1 MSSLLWDQ
9 TFPVLRLEGSGSRT
23 FLQGQT
29 SADLQQAEEGRPLPA
44 CWLDAT
50 GRVQALLE
58 IRMDASGADVLVLS
72 GAVDAV
78 SQGFDRV
85 IFPADRVRLKGSRPQ
100 RRQELLVQGQPM
112 EPVNVCW
119 TEEEPSASDR
129 FPASEAAS
137 TNQLDH
143 WRLEQ
148 GWPLSAGELDGTTNP
163 FELGLSPWVH
173 LNKGCYLG
181 QETVAKLASRGE
193 VKQQLRSW
201 RTPSSELVGT
211 VPQRG
216 TVLRREGE
224 RAGVI
229 TSALEIPSAQ
239 GSPREW
245 IGLALVRRQALAAP
259 QLSLDNDQGTIQ
271 LFKPQAFSEPP
282 TRA

>member
-29 SADLQQAEEGRPLPA
+29 SADLQQAEEGHPLPA

-58 IRMDASGADVLVLS
+58 IRMDATGADVLVLS

>member
-29 SADLQQAEEGRPLPA
+29 SADLQQAEEGHPLPA

-58 IRMDASGADVLVLS
+58 IRMDATGADVLVLS

-85 IFPADRVRLKGSRPQ
+85 IFPADRVRLKGSRQQ

-112 EPVNVCW
+112 EAVNVCW

-229 TSALEIPSAQ
+229 TSALEIPSAE
-239 GSPREW
+239 GAPREW

>member
-1 MSSLLWDQ
+1 M
-9 TFPVLRLEGSGSRT
+9 LRLEGSGSRT

-29 SADLQQAEEGRPLPA
+29 SADVQQAEEGDPLPA

-58 IRMDASGADVLVLS
+58 ILMDATGADVLVLA

-85 IFPADRVRLKGSRPQ
+85 IFPADRVRLKGTRQQ

-119 TEEEPSASDR
+119 TDDEPNQSDR
-129 FPASEAAS
+129 FPASEAAN
-137 TNQLDH
+137 TNQLDR

-148 GWPLSAGELDGTTNP
+148 GWPLGAGELDGTTNP

-181 QETVAKLASRGE
+181 QETVAKLASKGE

-201 RTPSSELVGT
+201 RALSSDLQGT
-211 VPQRG
+211 HPERG
-216 TVLRREGE
+216 SVLRRQGD

-229 TSALEIPSAQ
+229 TSAVEIASAD
-239 GSPREW
+239 GSPQEW
-245 IGLALVRRQALAAP
+245 IGLALVRRQALADP
-259 QLSLDNDQGTIQ
+259 QLTLDGDQGTIQ

-282 TRA
+282 SRA

>member
-29 SADLQQAEEGRPLPA
+29 SADLQQAEEGHPLPA

-58 IRMDASGADVLVLS
+58 IRMDATGADVLVLS

-137 TNQLDH
+137 SNQLDH

-148 GWPLSAGELDGTTNP
+148 GWPLSASELDGTTNP

-229 TSALEIPSAQ
+229 TSALEIPSAE
-239 GSPREW
+239 GAPREW

>member
-1 MSSLLWDQ
+1 MSRLLWDQ
-9 TFPVLRLEGSGSRT
+9 SFPVLRLEGSGSRT

-29 SADLQQAEEGRPLPA
+29 SADVQQAAEGDSLPA

-58 IRMDASGADVLVLS
+58 IRMDATGADVLVLAGS
-72 GAVDAV
+72 VDAV

-85 IFPADRVRLKGSRPQ
+85 IFPADRVRLKGTRQQ

-119 TEEEPSASDR
+119 TEDEPNQSDR
-129 FPASEAAS
+129 FSASEAAN
-137 TNQLDH
+137 TNQLDR

-148 GWPLSAGELDGTTNP
+148 GWPLSDGELDGTTNP

-181 QETVAKLASRGE
+181 QETVAKLASKGE

-201 RTPSSELVGT
+201 RILSSNLQGT
-211 VPQRG
+211 IPQRG
-216 TVLRREGE
+216 TVLRRQGD

-229 TSALEIPSAQ
+229 TSAVEIASAE
-239 GSPREW
+239 GSPQEW
-245 IGLALVRRQALAAP
+245 IGLALVRRQALANP
-259 QLSLDNDQGTIQ
+259 ELTLDGDQGTIQ
-271 LFKPQAFSEPP
+271 LFRPEAFSEPP
-282 TRA
+282 KRA

>member
-1 MSSLLWDQ
+1 MSRLLWDER
-9 TFPVLRLEGSGSRT
+9 FPVLRLEGSGSRT

-29 SADLQQAEEGRPLPA
+29 SADVQQAEEGDPLPA

-58 IRMDASGADVLVLS
+58 IRMDATGADVLVLA

-85 IFPADRVRLKGSRPQ
+85 IFPADRVRLKGTRQQ

-119 TEEEPSASDR
+119 TEDEPNQSDH
-129 FPASEAAS
+129 FPASEAAN
-137 TNQLDH
+137 TNQLDR

-148 GWPLSAGELDGTTNP
+148 GWPLGAGELDGTTNP

-181 QETVAKLASRGE
+181 QETVAKLASKGE

-201 RTPSSELVGT
+201 RALSSDLQGT
-211 VPQRG
+211 HPERG
-216 TVLRREGE
+216 TVLRRQGD

-229 TSALEIPSAQ
+229 TSAVEIASAD
-239 GSPREW
+239 GSPQEW
-245 IGLALVRRQALAAP
+245 IGLALVRRQALADP
-259 QLSLDNDQGTIQ
+259 QLTLDGDQGTIQ

-282 TRA
+282 SRA

>member
-1 MSSLLWDQ
+1 MSQLLWDHN
-9 TFPVLRLEGSGSRT
+9 FPVLRLEGSGSRT

-29 SADLQQAEEGRPLPA
+29 SADVQQAEEGDLLPA

-58 IRMDASGADVLVLS
+58 IRMDTTGADVLVLA

-85 IFPADRVRLKGSRPQ
+85 IFPADRVRLKGIRQQ
-100 RRQELLVQGQPM
+100 RRQELLVQAQPM
-112 EPVNVCW
+112 EPVNVFW
-119 TEEEPSASDR
+119 TEDEPSASDR
-129 FPASEAAS
+129 FPASEAANA
-137 TNQLDH
+137 TQLDR
-143 WRLEQ
+143 WRIGQ

-181 QETVAKLASRGE
+181 QETVAKLASKGE

-201 RTPSSELVGT
+201 RAFSSELQGT

-216 TVLRREGE
+216 TVLRRQGE

-229 TSALEIPSAQ
+229 TSALEIASAEGLPQ
-239 GSPREW
+239 EW
-245 IGLALVRRQALAAP
+245 IGLALVRRQALADP
-259 QLSLDNDQGTIQ
+259 QLSLDNDQGSIQ

-282 TRA
+282 KRV

>member
-9 TFPVLRLEGSGSRT
+9 AFPVLRLEGSGSRT

-29 SADLQQAEEGRPLPA
+29 SADLQQAEEGHPLPA

-58 IRMDASGADVLVLS
+58 IRMDATGADVLVLS

-85 IFPADRVRLKGSRPQ
+85 IFPADRVRLKGTRQQ

-119 TEEEPSASDR
+119 SEEEPSASDR

-239 GSPREW
+239 GAPREW

>member
-29 SADLQQAEEGRPLPA
+29 SADLQQAEEGHPLPA

-58 IRMDASGADVLVLS
+58 IRMDATGADVLVLS

-85 IFPADRVRLKGSRPQ
+85 IFPADRVRLKGTRQQ
-100 RRQELLVQGQPM
+100 RRQELLIQGQPM

-119 TEEEPSASDR
+119 AVEDPSASDR

-201 RTPSSELVGT
+201 RTPSSELMGT

-229 TSALEIPSAQ
+229 TSALEIPSAE
-239 GSPREW
+239 GARREW

-259 QLSLDNDQGTIQ
+259 QLSLDNDPGTIQ

>member
-29 SADLQQAEEGRPLPA
+29 SADLQQAEEGHPLPA

-58 IRMDASGADVLVLS
+58 IRMDATGADVLVLS

-85 IFPADRVRLKGSRPQ
+85 IFPADRVRLKGTRQQ

-137 TNQLDH
+137 TNQLNH

-229 TSALEIPSAQ
+229 TSALEIPSAE
-239 GSPREW
+239 GAPREW

>member
-1 MSSLLWDQ
+1 MSRLLWDEC
-9 TFPVLRLEGSGSRT
+9 FPVLRLEGSGSRT

-29 SADLQQAEEGRPLPA
+29 SADVQQAEEGDPLPA

-58 IRMDASGADVLVLS
+58 IRMDATGADVLVLA

-85 IFPADRVRLKGSRPQ
+85 IFPADRVRLKGTRQQ

-119 TEEEPSASDR
+119 TEDEPNQSDH
-129 FPASEAAS
+129 FPASEAAN
-137 TNQLDH
+137 TNQLDR

-148 GWPLSAGELDGTTNP
+148 GWPLGAGELDGTTNP

-181 QETVAKLASRGE
+181 QETVAKLASKGE

-201 RTPSSELVGT
+201 RALSSDLQGT
-211 VPQRG
+211 HPERG
-216 TVLRREGE
+216 SVLRRQGD

-229 TSALEIPSAQ
+229 TSAVEIASAD
-239 GSPREW
+239 GSPQEW
-245 IGLALVRRQALAAP
+245 IGLALVRRQALADP
-259 QLSLDNDQGTIQ
+259 QLTLDGDQGTIQ

-282 TRA
+282 SRA

>member
-1 MSSLLWDQ
+1 MNTLLWDQ
-9 TFPVLRLEGSGSRT
+9 RFPVLRLEGSGSRT

-29 SADLQQAEEGRPLPA
+29 SADIQQAEEGAPLPA

-58 IRMDASGADVLVLS
+58 IRVDATGADVLVLA
-72 GAVDAV
+72 GAVEAV

-85 IFPADRVRLKGSRPQ
+85 IFPADRVRLKGTRQQ

-112 EPVNVCW
+112 DPVNVSW
-119 TEEEPSASDR
+119 AEDAPDAIDR
-129 FPASEAAS
+129 FPANEAA
-137 TNQLDH
+137 NALQLER

-148 GWPLSAGELDGTTNP
+148 GWPLSPGELDGTTNP

-181 QETVAKLASRGE
+181 QETVAKLASKGE
-193 VKQQLRSW
+193 VKQQLRRW
-201 RTPSSELVGT
+201 RAPSSDLQGT

-216 TVLRREGE
+216 TVLRRQGE

-229 TSALEIPSAQ
+229 TSAMEIAPAE
-239 GSPREW
+239 GTPAEW
-245 IGLALVRRQALAAP
+245 IGLALVRRQALADA
-259 QLSLDNDQGTIQ
+259 QLSLDNDQGSIQ
-271 LFKPQAFSEPP
+271 LSKPQAFSEPP
-282 TRA
+282 TRP

>member
-29 SADLQQAEEGRPLPA
+29 SADLQQAEEGHPLPA

-58 IRMDASGADVLVLS
+58 IRMDATGADVLVLS

-85 IFPADRVRLKGSRPQ
+85 IFPADRVRLKGTRQQ

-229 TSALEIPSAQ
+229 TSALEIPSAE
-239 GSPREW
+239 GAPREW

>member
-29 SADLQQAEEGRPLPA
+29 SADLQQAEEGHPLPA

-58 IRMDASGADVLVLS
+58 IRMDATGADVLVLS

-112 EPVNVCW
+112 EAVNVCW

>member
-29 SADLQQAEEGRPLPA
+29 SADLQQAEEGHPLPA

-58 IRMDASGADVLVLS
+58 IRMDATGADVLVLS

-85 IFPADRVRLKGSRPQ
+85 IFPADRVRLKGTRQQ

-137 TNQLDH
+137 SNQLDH

-148 GWPLSAGELDGTTNP
+148 GWPLSASELDGTTNP

-229 TSALEIPSAQ
+229 TSALEIPSAE
-239 GSPREW
+239 GAPREW

>member
-29 SADLQQAEEGRPLPA
+29 SADLQQAEEGHPLPA

-58 IRMDASGADVLVLS
+58 IRMDATGADVLVLS

-85 IFPADRVRLKGSRPQ
+85 IFPADRVRLKGSRQQ

-119 TEEEPSASDR
+119 SEEEPSASDR

-239 GSPREW
+239 GAPREW

>member
-1 MSSLLWDQ
+1 MSKLLWDHN
-9 TFPVLRLEGSGSRT
+9 FPVLRLEGSGSRT

-29 SADLQQAEEGRPLPA
+29 SADVQQAEEGDLLPA

-58 IRMDASGADVLVLS
+58 IRMDTTGADVLVLA

-85 IFPADRVRLKGSRPQ
+85 IFPADRVRLKGIRQQ
-100 RRQELLVQGQPM
+100 RRQELLVQAQPM
-112 EPVNVCW
+112 EPVNVFW
-119 TEEEPSASDR
+119 TEDEPSASDR
-129 FPASEAAS
+129 FPASEAANA
-137 TNQLDH
+137 TQLDR
-143 WRLEQ
+143 WRIGQ

-181 QETVAKLASRGE
+181 QETVAKLASKGE

-201 RTPSSELVGT
+201 RAFSSELQGT

-216 TVLRREGE
+216 TVLRRQGE

-229 TSALEIPSAQ
+229 TSALEIASAEGLPQ
-239 GSPREW
+239 EW
-245 IGLALVRRQALAAP
+245 IGLALVRRQALADP
-259 QLSLDNDQGTIQ
+259 QLSLDNDQGSIQ

-282 TRA
+282 KRV

>member
-29 SADLQQAEEGRPLPA
+29 SADLQQAEEGHPLPA

-58 IRMDASGADVLVLS
+58 IRMDATGADVLVLS

-129 FPASEAAS
+129 FPATEAAS

>member
-1 MSSLLWDQ
+1 MSRLLWDQ

-29 SADLQQAEEGRPLPA
+29 SADLQQAEEGHPLPA

-58 IRMDASGADVLVLS
+58 IRMDATGADVLVLS

-85 IFPADRVRLKGSRPQ
+85 IFPADRVRLKGTRQQ
-100 RRQELLVQGQPM
+100 RRQELLIQGQPM

-119 TEEEPSASDR
+119 AEEEPSASDR

-201 RTPSSELVGT
+201 RTPSSELMGT

-229 TSALEIPSAQ
+229 TSALEIPSAEGASQ
-239 GSPREW
+239 EW
-245 IGLALVRRQALAAP
+245 IGLALVRRQALADP
-259 QLSLDNDQGTIQ
+259 QLTLDNNQGSIQ
-271 LFKPQAFSEPP
+271 MFKPQAFSEPP
-282 TRA
+282 TRI

>member
-29 SADLQQAEEGRPLPA
+29 SADLQQAEEGHPLPA

-85 IFPADRVRLKGSRPQ
+85 IFPADRVRLKGSRQQ
-100 RRQELLVQGQPM
+100 RRQELMIQGQPM

-119 TEEEPSASDR
+119 AEEEPSASDR

-201 RTPSSELVGT
+201 RTPSSELMGT

-229 TSALEIPSAQ
+229 TSALEIPSAE
-239 GSPREW
+239 GARREW

-259 QLSLDNDQGTIQ
+259 QLSLDNDPGTIQ

>member
-1 MSSLLWDQ
+1 MSRLLWDEC
-9 TFPVLRLEGSGSRT
+9 FPVLRLEGSGSRT

-29 SADLQQAEEGRPLPA
+29 SADVQQAEEGHPLPA

-58 IRMDASGADVLVLS
+58 IRMDATGADVLVLA

-85 IFPADRVRLKGSRPQ
+85 IFPADRVRLKGTRQQ

-119 TEEEPSASDR
+119 TEDEQNQSDR
-129 FPASEAAS
+129 FPASEAAN
-137 TNQLDH
+137 TNQLDR

-148 GWPLSAGELDGTTNP
+148 GWPLGAGELDGTTNP

-181 QETVAKLASRGE
+181 QETVAKLASKGE

-201 RTPSSELVGT
+201 RALSSDLQGT
-211 VPQRG
+211 HPERG
-216 TVLRREGE
+216 TVLRRQGD

-229 TSALEIPSAQ
+229 TSAVEIASAD
-239 GSPREW
+239 GSPQEW
-245 IGLALVRRQALAAP
+245 IGLALVRRQALADP
-259 QLSLDNDQGTIQ
+259 QLTLDGDQGTIQ

-282 TRA
+282 SRA

>member
-1 MSSLLWDQ
+1 MSKLLWDQ
-9 TFPVLRLEGSGSRT
+9 NFPVLRLEGSGSRT

-29 SADLQQAEEGRPLPA
+29 SADIQQAEEGDLLPA

-58 IRMDASGADVLVLS
+58 IRMDATGADVLVLA

-78 SQGFDRV
+78 HQGFDRV
-85 IFPADRVRLKGSRPQ
+85 IFPADRVRLKGIRQQ
-100 RRQELLVQGQPM
+100 RRQELLVQAQPM
-112 EPVNVCW
+112 EPVNVFW
-119 TEEEPSASDR
+119 TEDEPSASDR
-129 FPASEAAS
+129 FPASEAANA
-137 TNQLDH
+137 NQLDC
-143 WRLEQ
+143 WRLAQ

-181 QETVAKLASRGE
+181 QETVAKLASKGE

-201 RTPSSELVGT
+201 RALSSELQGT

-229 TSALEIPSAQ
+229 TSALEIPSAEGASQ
-239 GSPREW
+239 EW
-245 IGLALVRRQALAAP
+245 IGLALVRRQALADP
-259 QLSLDNDQGTIQ
+259 QLTLHNNQGSIQ
-271 LFKPQAFSEPP
+271 MFKPQAFSEPP
-282 TRA
+282 TRI

>member
-1 MSSLLWDQ
+1 MSKLLWDQ
-9 TFPVLRLEGSGSRT
+9 NFPVLRLEGSGSRT

-29 SADLQQAEEGRPLPA
+29 SADIQQAEEGDLRPA

-58 IRMDASGADVLVLS
+58 IRMDTTGADVLVLA

-78 SQGFDRV
+78 HQGFDRV
-85 IFPADRVRLKGSRPQ
+85 IFPADRVRLKGIRQQ
-100 RRQELLVQGQPM
+100 RRQELLVQAQPM
-112 EPVNVCW
+112 EPVNVFW
-119 TEEEPSASDR
+119 TEDEPSASDR
-129 FPASEAAS
+129 FPANEAANA
-137 TNQLDH
+137 NQLDC
-143 WRLEQ
+143 WRLAQ

-181 QETVAKLASRGE
+181 QETVAKIASKGE

-201 RTPSSELVGT
+201 RALSSELQGT

>member
-29 SADLQQAEEGRPLPA
+29 SADLQQAEEGHPLPA

-58 IRMDASGADVLVLS
+58 IRMDATGADVLVLS

-239 GSPREW
+239 GAPREW

>member
-1 MSSLLWDQ
+1 MSTLLWDQ

-29 SADLQQAEEGRPLPA
+29 SGDVQQAEEGDPLPA

-58 IRMDASGADVLVLS
+58 IRMDATGTDVLVLA
-72 GAVDAV
+72 GEVEAVR
-78 SQGFDRV
+78 QGFDRV
-85 IFPADRVRLKGSRPQ
+85 IFPADRVRLKGTRQQ

-119 TEEEPSASDR
+119 TQEEPSASDC
-129 FPASEAAS
+129 FPASGAAS

-201 RTPSSELVGT
+201 RTPSSELMGT

-229 TSALEIPSAQ
+229 TSALEIPSAE
-239 GSPREW
+239 GAPREW

-282 TRA
+282 SRA

>member
-9 TFPVLRLEGSGSRT
+9 AFPVLRLEGNGCRT

-29 SADLQQAEEGRPLPA
+29 SADLQQAEEGHPLPA

-58 IRMDASGADVLVLS
+58 IRMDATGADVLILS
-72 GAVDAV
+72 GAVDTV
-78 SQGFDRV
+78 NQGFDRV
-85 IFPADRVRLKGSRPQ
+85 IFPADRVRLKGTRQQ

-112 EPVNVCW
+112 EPVNVRW
-119 TEEEPSASDR
+119 TEEDPSASDH

-137 TNQLDH
+137 SNQLDH

-239 GSPREW
+239 GAPREW

-282 TRA
+282 SRA

>member
-29 SADLQQAEEGRPLPA
+29 SADLQQAEEGHPLPA

-58 IRMDASGADVLVLS
+58 IRMDATGADVLVLS

-119 TEEEPSASDR
+119 TEEETSASDR

-229 TSALEIPSAQ
+229 TSALEILSAH

>member
-29 SADLQQAEEGRPLPA
+29 SADLQQAEEGHPLPA

-58 IRMDASGADVLVLS
+58 IRMDATGADVLVLS

-85 IFPADRVRLKGSRPQ
+85 LFPADRVRLKGTRQQ

-137 TNQLDH
+137 TNQLNH

-239 GSPREW
+239 GAPREW

>member
-29 SADLQQAEEGRPLPA
+29 SADLQQAEEGHPLPA

-58 IRMDASGADVLVLS
+58 IRMDATGADVLVLS

-85 IFPADRVRLKGSRPQ
+85 IFPADRVRLKGTRQQ

-239 GSPREW
+239 GAPREW

>member
-1 MSSLLWDQ
+1 MSKLLWDHN
-9 TFPVLRLEGSGSRT
+9 FPVLRLEGSGSRT

-29 SADLQQAEEGRPLPA
+29 SADVQQAKEGDLLPA

-58 IRMDASGADVLVLS
+58 IRMDTTGADVLVLA

-85 IFPADRVRLKGSRPQ
+85 IFPADRVRLKGIRQQ
-100 RRQELLVQGQPM
+100 RRQELLVQAQPM
-112 EPVNVCW
+112 EPVNVFW
-119 TEEEPSASDR
+119 TEDEPSASDR
-129 FPASEAAS
+129 FPASEAANA
-137 TNQLDH
+137 TQLDR
-143 WRLEQ
+143 WRIGQ

-181 QETVAKLASRGE
+181 QETVAKLASKGE

-201 RTPSSELVGT
+201 RAFSSELQGT

-216 TVLRREGE
+216 TVLRRQGE

-229 TSALEIPSAQ
+229 TSALEIASAEGLPQ
-239 GSPREW
+239 EW
-245 IGLALVRRQALAAP
+245 IGLALVRRQALADP
-259 QLSLDNDQGTIQ
+259 QLSLDNDQGSIQ

-282 TRA
+282 KRV

>member
-29 SADLQQAEEGRPLPA
+29 SADLQQAEEGHPLPA

-58 IRMDASGADVLVLS
+58 IRMDATGADVLVLS

-85 IFPADRVRLKGSRPQ
+85 IFPADRVRLKGTRQQ
-100 RRQELLVQGQPM
+100 RRQELLIQGQPM

-119 TEEEPSASDR
+119 AEEEPSASDR

-201 RTPSSELVGT
+201 RTPSSELMGT

-229 TSALEIPSAQ
+229 TSALEIPSAEGASQ
-239 GSPREW
+239 EW
-245 IGLALVRRQALAAP
+245 IGLALVRRQALADP
-259 QLSLDNDQGTIQ
+259 QLTLDNNQGSIQ
-271 LFKPQAFSEPP
+271 MFKPQAFSEPP
-282 TRA
+282 TRI

>member
-29 SADLQQAEEGRPLPA
+29 SADLQQAEEGHPLPA

-58 IRMDASGADVLVLS
+58 IRMDATGADVLVLS

-85 IFPADRVRLKGSRPQ
+85 IFPADRVRLKGTRQQ
-100 RRQELLVQGQPM
+100 RRQELLVQGKPM

-229 TSALEIPSAQ
+229 TSALEIPSAE
-239 GSPREW
+239 GAPREW

>member
-29 SADLQQAEEGRPLPA
+29 SADLQQAEEGHPLPA

-58 IRMDASGADVLVLS
+58 IRMDATGADVLVLS
-72 GAVDAV
+72 CAVDAV

-85 IFPADRVRLKGSRPQ
+85 IFPADRVRLKGTRQQ

-181 QETVAKLASRGE
+181 QETMAKLASRGE

-201 RTPSSELVGT
+201 RTPSSELVGI

-239 GSPREW
+239 GAPREW

>member
-1 MSSLLWDQ
+1 MSELLWDQ

-29 SADLQQAEEGRPLPA
+29 SADVQHAEVGDPLPA

-58 IRMDASGADVLVLS
+58 IRMDTTGADVLVLA
-72 GAVDAV
+72 GEVDAV

-85 IFPADRVRLKGSRPQ
+85 IFPADRVRLKGTRQQ
-100 RRQELLVQGQPM
+100 RRQELLIQGQPM
-112 EPVNVCW
+112 EPVNVYW
-119 TEEEPSASDR
+119 AGDDPSASDR
-129 FPASEAAS
+129 FPAHKAAS
-137 TNQLDH
+137 ANQLDH

-148 GWPLSAGELDGTTNP
+148 GWPLSGGELDGTTNP

-181 QETVAKLASRGE
+181 QETVAKLASKGG

-201 RTPSSELVGT
+201 RALSSELQGT
-211 VPQRG
+211 APQRG
-216 TVLRREGE
+216 TVLRRQAE

-229 TSALEIPSAQ
+229 TSAMEMASDE
-239 GSPREW
+239 GSQEW
-245 IGLALVRRQALAAP
+245 IGLALVRRQALADP
-259 QLSLDNDQGTIQ
+259 QLTLDSNQGSIQ
-271 LFKPQAFSEPP
+271 LFRPQAFSDPP
-282 TRA
+282 TRV

>member
-1 MSSLLWDQ
+1 MSRLLWDQ

-29 SADLQQAEEGRPLPA
+29 SADLQQAEEGHPLPA

-58 IRMDASGADVLVLS
+58 IRMDATGADVLVLS

-85 IFPADRVRLKGSRPQ
+85 IFPADRVRLKGSRQQ

-112 EPVNVCW
+112 EAVNVCW

-201 RTPSSELVGT
+201 RTPSSELMGT

-229 TSALEIPSAQ
+229 TSALEIPSAE
-239 GSPREW
+239 GARREW

-259 QLSLDNDQGTIQ
+259 QLSLDNDPGTIQ

>member
-1 MSSLLWDQ
+1 MSTLLWDQ

-29 SADLQQAEEGRPLPA
+29 SADVQQAEEGDPLPA

-58 IRMDASGADVLVLS
+58 IRIDATGADVLVLA

-78 SQGFDRV
+78 REGFDRV
-85 IFPADRVRLKGSRPQ
+85 MFPADRVRLKETRQQ
-100 RRQELLVQGQPM
+100 RRLELLTRGQPM
-112 EPVNVCW
+112 EPVNVYW
-119 TEEEPSASDR
+119 AKDEPSASDR
-129 FPASEAAS
+129 FPAHEAANAS
-137 TNQLDH
+137 QLDR

-148 GWPLSAGELDGTTNP
+148 GWPLSDGELDGTTNP

-181 QETVAKLASRGE
+181 QETVAKLASKGE

-201 RTPSSELVGT
+201 RVLSSELQGT
-211 VPQRG
+211 LPQRG
-216 TVLRREGE
+216 TVLRRQGE

-229 TSALEIPSAQ
+229 TSAIEMATAAGASQ
-239 GSPREW
+239 EW
-245 IGLALVRRQALAAP
+245 IGLALVRRQALADL
-259 QLSLDNDQGTIQ
+259 QLTLDHDQGSIQ
-271 LFKPQAFSEPP
+271 LLKPQAFCDPP
-282 TRA
+282 TRV